1 MDINFTYKNLTC
13 CSLEL
18 FWNYNSKE
26 KEDIESYEL
35 FQREGGD
42 NFMTNFYYFESIY
55 KGKNTSFEVINLKPN
70 QNYAFKIKI
79 NKKEESKYE
88 DKTIEIKTLNA
99 PHAFLS
105 ENSVKIANFE
115 FAQNQNILND
125 FQEKIIKNCCKF
137 IFEENNENILDGNF
151 NGIRIKITHEIENN
165 IYYIS
170 FDLKPYYFA
179 KFFNQYIK
187 ECDSN
192 RVIIPCHFI
201 IQSIPTLLIL
211 NLLENSS
218 VILTGTR
225 FGGVIA
231 SSLGFYILNIGKS
244 IHNIYGNT
252 FLKNIKNS
260 NKNIGIVT
268 FGSPS
273 FLSNMTVAV
282 KMQEFTSYFYHIK
295 DEFDFIPEIVDFI
308 SYNNLLKDKKE
319 FVNNNINIDK
329 IINIFNNI
337 ELANEDIE
345 LLNNYLTVINFT
357 KENLEFYIN
366 KFIRIH
372 FGHYFLMK
380 ESDFSL
386 IPITEDNFK
395 KFYYLKKFHSN
406 CPTSHLKIYKN
417 LETDFNYSKKSLD
430 YLVRKDNQI
439 EFIKIMRRI
448 NENESNSDKSKI
460 KVIIK
465 FKLNKKDN
473 GFFTPDII
481 KKITLFYPKEGNIKE
496 IIIGEDNIFY
506 DNDTD
511 ITAYT
516 NIIYENMNI
525 NINNVTITNHFL
537 GELNSKYILNIKGSG
552 PTRKMLFINLEKI
565 FLIAFFKL
573 IEIFYISYQKEENY
587 NNLKEENFGKNFE
600 ELKILRPF
608 EKQIK
613 VLDELLLF
621 TRPDILANNETKF
634 LEDYVKKDLKDLKD
648 VYKTYIL
655 KDIMENI
662 KHYYKNAKELQNQQK
677 YNCLKPDKNSLAKE
691 LSFPQNFDNKTIK
704 KLFMCK
710 FEYKDI
716 NNFISK
722 KFNNSFIN
730 DFYIE
735 KYIIDILRLIEE
747 KIRKDNPSDIKDY
760 LNKNIG
766 EYYNLFILPKV
777 YFIRLII
784 LISIESGD
792 IIKFSH
798 KLNWTKFYSH

>member
-125 FQEKIIKNCCKF
+125 FQKKIIKNCCKF
-137 IFEENNENILDGNF
+137 IFDENNENILDGNF
-151 NGIRIKITHEIENN
+151 NGIRIKITHEIKNN

-170 FDLKPYYFA
+170 FDLKPDYFA

-252 FLKNIKNS
+252 FLKNIKNT

-308 SYNNLLKDKKE
+308 SYNNILKDKK
-319 FVNNNINIDK
+319 NLLT
-329 IINIFNNI
+329 II
-337 ELANEDIE
+337 
-345 LLNNYLTVINFT
+345 
-357 KENLEFYIN
+357 
-366 KFIRIH
+366 
-372 FGHYFLMK
+372 
-380 ESDFSL
+380 
-386 IPITEDNFK
+386 
-395 KFYYLKKFHSN
+395 
-406 CPTSHLKIYKN
+406 
-417 LETDFNYSKKSLD
+417 
-430 YLVRKDNQI
+430 
-439 EFIKIMRRI
+439 
-448 NENESNSDKSKI
+448 
-460 KVIIK
+460 
-465 FKLNKKDN
+465 
-473 GFFTPDII
+473 
-481 KKITLFYPKEGNIKE
+481 
-496 IIIGEDNIFY
+496 
-506 DNDTD
+506 
-511 ITAYT
+511 
-516 NIIYENMNI
+516 
-525 NINNVTITNHFL
+525 
-537 GELNSKYILNIKGSG
+537 
-552 PTRKMLFINLEKI
+552 
-565 FLIAFFKL
+565 
-573 IEIFYISYQKEENY
+573 
-587 NNLKEENFGKNFE
+587 
-600 ELKILRPF
+600 
-608 EKQIK
+608 
-613 VLDELLLF
+613 
-621 TRPDILANNETKF
+621 
-634 LEDYVKKDLKDLKD
+634 
-648 VYKTYIL
+648 
-655 KDIMENI
+655 
-662 KHYYKNAKELQNQQK
+662 
-677 YNCLKPDKNSLAKE
+677 
-691 LSFPQNFDNKTIK
+691 
-704 KLFMCK
+704 
-710 FEYKDI
+710 
-716 NNFISK
+716 
-722 KFNNSFIN
+722 
-730 DFYIE
+730 
-735 KYIIDILRLIEE
+735 
-747 KIRKDNPSDIKDY
+747 
-760 LNKNIG
+760 
-766 EYYNLFILPKV
+766 
-777 YFIRLII
+777 
-784 LISIESGD
+784 
-792 IIKFSH
+792 
-798 KLNWTKFYSH
+798 